1 MIHWLID
8 ISLRNRAIVLLTTVI
23 LVGVGIFN
31 SLRLPVDAVP
41 DITNIQV
48 QVNTPVDNLAP
59 EEIEKLVTIPIET
72 EMSGLPGMLELRSL
86 SKYGL
91 SQVTMVFE
99 DGSNVQMLRQ
109 MVSERLQMARQ
120 SLPEGL
126 ASSLAPTATG
136 LGEIYYYSLSYAP
149 GAPSAPADAKE
160 RLMALKVLHDFTVKP
175 LLRQVPGLAEVNTS
189 GGYERQYVIQPDPS
203 RLHSVGLSLSD
214 IAERVA
220 ENTDNAGGGLIEIG
234 GEAIAV
240 RGNTRVRS
248 LEDLASIPLKFGAG
262 VRPILV
268 KDVANV
274 AIGHGV
280 RTGAATEE
288 GAEAVI
294 GTAVMLMG
302 GNSRTVARA
311 VDERVR
317 EIQQKLSKDIIIRP
331 LYNRSTLVNRTI
343 RTVETSLFEGAILVV
358 VVLFLLL
365 GNIRAAIIVACAI
378 PLSMLFAITGMVGS
392 RTSGNLMSL
401 GAIDFGL
408 IIDGAVVIV
417 ENVIRHLAEKQQQLG
432 RLLSREERW
441 QAVRYSAREVA
452 NPMFFGVLIITVV
465 YVPILALTG
474 IEGKMF
480 RPMAMTVIFALV
492 GALILALTLMPVLCS
507 YFLTGRIREKDSVL
521 VTFFKAVYRPL
532 LDFALRFRWLV
543 AFTMLALFGWS
554 MWTLSRMGAEFI
566 PELDE
571 GDITL
576 QLIRS
581 SSAGLEASLDL
592 QLKSEK
598 VLREKFPEVA
608 AIFSRIGT
616 SEIALDPMGPN
627 VSDTY
632 LMLKPRSEWRK
643 DGTGETITKQQLGEL
658 MRDDL
663 ALLVPGQGY
672 LLTQP
677 IQMRFNEIMAGARAN
692 LVCKIFGEDFEQLE
706 KLAARAREIIA
717 SIPGASQVELDNI
730 GRNPTLEITPDRE
743 AMQRLN
749 VHGGDINRV
758 IESALAGAEA
768 GSMIEGSRRFDI
780 VVRLTEPLRHDIDGL
795 ARLPLRTDG
804 GGLITLGQVARISV
818 TQQAGSVARESGQ
831 RRVSILIN
839 NTGRDTESF
848 VKAARDA
855 LRQQMEWPAGY
866 FFDFGGQFKNLLE
879 AKKRLTLVVPMALA
893 LIFILIFMSFGSLRQ
908 TALIFLCVP
917 LAVTG
922 GVFALQLRG
931 MIFTISAAVGFIAL
945 SGIAVLNGIML
956 ISFMNQLRQEGRTLR
971 EAVIQGTLLR
981 LRPKLMTALVAS
993 FGFVPMALATGAGAE
1008 VQRPLATVVIG
1019 GIVSSTFLT
1028 LILLPTLY
1036 EWLEKGP
1043 ERRRLEKV
1051 AKQTEPPMFPQPHA
1065 A

>member
-1 MIHWLID
+1 MILI
-8 ISLRNRAIVLLTTVI
+8 
-23 LVGVGIFN
+23 GVGIFN

-109 MVSERLQMARQ
+109 MVSERLQTARQ

-149 GAPSAPADAKE
+149 GATSAPADAKE

-189 GGYERQYVIQPDPS
+189 GGYEKQYVIQPDPS

-214 IAERVA
+214 IAEKVA

-268 KDVANV
+268 KDVASV

-317 EIQQKLSKDIIIRP
+317 EIQQKLPKDIIIRP
-331 LYNRSTLVNRTI
+331 LYNRSTLVSRTI

-365 GNIRAAIIVACAI
+365 GNIRAAVIVACAI
-378 PLSMLFAITGMVGS
+378 PLSMLFAITGMVES

-441 QAVRYSAREVA
+441 QAVRYSAKEVA

-643 DGTGETITKQQLGEL
+643 DGTGEPITKQQLGEL
-658 MRDDL
+658 MRDEL

-672 LLTQP
+672 LLDP
-677 IQMRFNEIMAGARAN
+677 AN
-692 LVCKIFGEDFEQLE
+692 
-706 KLAARAREIIA
+706 
-717 SIPGASQVELDNI
+717 PN
-730 GRNPTLEITPDRE
+730 
-743 AMQRLN
+743 
-749 VHGGDINRV
+749 
-758 IESALAGAEA
+758 
-768 GSMIEGSRRFDI
+768 
-780 VVRLTEPLRHDIDGL
+780 
-795 ARLPLRTDG
+795 
-804 GGLITLGQVARISV
+804 
-818 TQQAGSVARESGQ
+818 
-831 RRVSILIN
+831 
-839 NTGRDTESF
+839 
-848 VKAARDA
+848 
-855 LRQQMEWPAGY
+855 
-866 FFDFGGQFKNLLE
+866 
-879 AKKRLTLVVPMALA
+879 
-893 LIFILIFMSFGSLRQ
+893 
-908 TALIFLCVP
+908 
-917 LAVTG
+917 AV
-922 GVFALQLRG
+922 Q
-931 MIFTISAAVGFIAL
+931 
-945 SGIAVLNGIML
+945 
-956 ISFMNQLRQEGRTLR
+956 
-971 EAVIQGTLLR
+971 
-981 LRPKLMTALVAS
+981 
-993 FGFVPMALATGAGAE
+993 
-1008 VQRPLATVVIG
+1008 
-1019 GIVSSTFLT
+1019 
-1028 LILLPTLY
+1028 
-1036 EWLEKGP
+1036 
-1043 ERRRLEKV
+1043 
-1051 AKQTEPPMFPQPHA
+1051 
-1065 A
+1065 

>member
-8 ISLRNRAIVLLTTVI
+8 FSLRNRAIILLATVI
-23 LVGVGIFN
+23 VIGVGAFN
-31 SLRLPVDAVP
+31 AWRLPVDAVP

-48 QVNTPVDNLAP
+48 QVNTPVGNLAP

-72 EMSGLPGMLELRSL
+72 EMSGLPGMTELRSL

-99 DGSNVQMLRQ
+99 DGSDIYRLRQ
-109 MVSERLQMARQ
+109 MVSERLQTARQ

-126 ASSLAPTATG
+126 TSSLAPTATG

-149 GAPSAPADAKE
+149 GPKNVSSDPKE
-160 RLMALKVLHDFTVKP
+160 RLMALKILHDFTVKP

-189 GGYERQYVIQPDPS
+189 GGYEKQFVIQPDPA
-203 RLHSVGLSLSD
+203 RLQSVGLTLSA
-214 IAERVA
+214 IADKVA
-220 ENTDNAGGGLIEIG
+220 ENTDNVGGGLIEIG
-234 GEAIAV
+234 GEAIAI
-240 RGNTRVRS
+240 RGNTRVQTS
-248 LEDLASIPLKFGAG
+248 EDLASIPLKFGAG

-268 KDVANV
+268 KDVATV
-274 AIGHGV
+274 AIGHSV

-294 GTAVMLMG
+294 GTAVMQMG
-302 GNSRTVARA
+302 GNSRIVAQA
-311 VDERVR
+311 VHERLR
-317 EIQQKLSKDIIIRP
+317 EIQQKLPKDIVIRA
-331 LYNRSTLVNRTI
+331 LYNRSTLVNKTI
-343 RTVETSLFEGAILVV
+343 RTVEKNLFEGAILVV
-358 VVLFLLL
+358 VILFLLL

-378 PLSMLFAITGMVGS
+378 PLSMLFAMTGMVES

-417 ENVIRHLAEKQQQLG
+417 ENVIRHLAEKQQNLG

-441 QAVRYSAREVA
+441 EAVRYSCKEVA

-492 GALILALTLMPVLCS
+492 GALVLALTLMPVLCS
-507 YFLTGRIREKDSVL
+507 YFLGGKVREKDSVL
-521 VTFFKAVYRPL
+521 VTFFKALYRPL
-532 LDFALRFRWLV
+532 LNFALRFRWPV
-543 AFTMLALFGWS
+543 AAAMFALFGWS

-598 VLREKFPEVA
+598 VLREKFPEIG

-616 SEIALDPMGPN
+616 SEIAMDPMGPN
-627 VSDTY
+627 VADTY
-632 LMLKPRSEWRK
+632 LMLKPSSEWRK
-643 DGTGETITKQQLGEL
+643 NKDGDPVNKQQLGEL
-658 MRDDL
+658 MRDEL

-717 SIPGASQVELDNI
+717 GIPGASQVELDNI
-730 GRNPTLEITPDRE
+730 GRNPTLEITPDRG

-749 VHGGDINRV
+749 VHGDDINRV

-768 GSMIEGSRRFDI
+768 GSMIEGSRRFEI
-780 VVRLTEPLRHDIDGL
+780 VVRLTEELRHNLDEL
-795 ARLPLRTDG
+795 TRLPLATDG
-804 GGLITLGQVARISV
+804 GGIITLGQVAKIAM
-818 TQQAGSVARESGQ
+818 TQQVGTVARESGQ

-839 NTGRDTESF
+839 NAGRDTESF
-848 VKAARDA
+848 VKEAQQL
-855 LRQQMEWPAGY
+855 LRSQMEWPAGY

-893 LIFILIFMSFGSLRQ
+893 LIFVLIFMSFGSLRQ
-908 TALIFLCVP
+908 TVLIFLCVP

-993 FGFVPMALATGAGAE
+993 FGFVPMALSTGAGAE

-1019 GIVSSTFLT
+1019 GIISSTFLT
-1028 LILLPTLY
+1028 LVLLPTLY
-1036 EWLEKGP
+1036 EWLEQGP
-1043 ERRRLEKV
+1043 ERRRLAEV
-1051 AKQTEPPMFPQPHA
+1051 AKDPQPELLPQPQPT
-1065 A
+1065 